1 MEIITPTQTKN
12 KTQNKILRINIDG
25 NWNASDFINLFES
38 LSLLYQ
44 LFTELDKIDYIETQV
59 YKKYQVS
66 QINKNL
72 INLNGSLYKKLNFD
86 DTYKN
91 FEIFDNKINLRML
104 ILRAHKLEKSDL
116 KIKQISYASP
126 GFSDVV
132 GLGKIIENM
141 MDLIKHYVPNKNQK
155 LINEKLE
162 LDIIE
167 KKIEILKSI
176 GYPEKEIQKFIDIK
190 NNSMSNIIQLRL
202 LEKVI
207 NYELKEI
214 EE

>member
-1 MEIITPTQTKN
+1 
-12 KTQNKILRINIDG
+12 
-25 NWNASDFINLFES
+25 
-38 LSLLYQ
+38 
-44 LFTELDKIDYIETQV
+44 
-59 YKKYQVS
+59 
-66 QINKNL
+66 
-72 INLNGSLYKKLNFD
+72 
-86 DTYKN
+86 
-91 FEIFDNKINLRML
+91 ML

>member
-155 LINEKLE
+155 LINENDYGE
-162 LDIIE
+162 
-167 KKIEILKSI
+167 
-176 GYPEKEIQKFIDIK
+176 
-190 NNSMSNIIQLRL
+190 
-202 LEKVI
+202 
-207 NYELKEI
+207 
-214 EE
+214 

>member
-1 MEIITPTQTKN
+1 MIKFT
-12 KTQNKILRINIDG
+12 ILI
-25 NWNASDFINLFES
+25 
-38 LSLLYQ
+38 
-44 LFTELDKIDYIETQV
+44 
-59 YKKYQVS
+59 YKQ
-66 QINKNL
+66 
-72 INLNGSLYKKLNFD
+72 
-86 DTYKN
+86 
-91 FEIFDNKINLRML
+91 EIFDNKINLRML

>member
-1 MEIITPTQTKN
+1 MK
-12 KTQNKILRINIDG
+12 
-25 NWNASDFINLFES
+25 
-38 LSLLYQ
+38 
-44 LFTELDKIDYIETQV
+44 
-59 YKKYQVS
+59 
-66 QINKNL
+66 
-72 INLNGSLYKKLNFD
+72 
-86 DTYKN
+86 
-91 FEIFDNKINLRML
+91 FDNKINLRML